1 MVFRYLALAPLA
13 LLVLAS
19 YASADSVDLPVA
31 TGGFEQWA
39 GVVSKAMSFG
49 GKNQDQSLQALK
61 SFQSKVFANLQKQS
75 ESFKKFQTGDFSDII
90 AKILT
95 PSTSISAP
103 VFFANNGGPGAVL
116 LDSIAAVSFG
126 FTGVGYAP
134 CAIPVTPTGVGI
146 FPQGV
151 NIQPELFNIVPTGVN
166 VQPQGASISPTL
178 IVIGPYDTTVAGQGL
193 NIAPALIAIAPV
205 KTVVNPVGPLA
216 IADTLISVTAPALP

>member
-1 MVFRYLALAPLA
+1 MAFRYLALAPLA
-13 LLVLAS
+13 LVVLAS
-19 YASADSVDLPVA
+19 CASASTVDLPVA

-39 GVVSKAMSFG
+39 GVVGKAMSFG

-61 SFQSKVFANLQKQS
+61 TFQSKVFANVQKQS
-75 ESFKKFQTGDFSDII
+75 ESFQKLTKGDFSDIVT
-90 AKILT
+90 KILN
-95 PSTSISAP
+95 PNIAISAP
-103 VFFANNGGPGAVL
+103 VFFANNGGPGSVI

-134 CAIPVTPTGVGI
+134 CAIPVTPLGVGV
-146 FPQGV
+146 FPQGI
-151 NIQPELFNIVPTGVN
+151 NIQPEGFNIVPTGVN
-166 VQPQGASISPTL
+166 VQPQGLSISPTL